1 MLAIEMKRW
10 IRSKK
15 AILLSVFFIF
25 LSVSSTLAA
34 YYANDLIESMV
45 SANNGKIILSDI
57 TWESLVNSF
66 FKNSAQMGVFVGLYL
81 ILSMSNI
88 EKTESLKLFYLTRT
102 KVALRFIF
110 LNYVVRCSFL
120 SFLGY
125 SGYLVPFT

>member
-15 AILLSVFFIF
+15 AILLPIFFIF

-34 YYANDLIESMV
+34 YYANDLIESMA

-88 EKTESLKLFYLTRT
+88 
-102 KVALRFIF
+102 
-110 LNYVVRCSFL
+110 
-120 SFLGY
+120 
-125 SGYLVPFT
+125 

>member
-15 AILLSVFFIF
+15 AILLPAFFIF

-57 TWESLVNSF
+57 TWESLVNS
-66 FKNSAQMGVFVGLYL
+66 
-81 ILSMSNI
+81 
-88 EKTESLKLFYLTRT
+88 
-102 KVALRFIF
+102 
-110 LNYVVRCSFL
+110 
-120 SFLGY
+120 
-125 SGYLVPFT
+125 

>member
-57 TWESLVNSF
+57 TWESLVN
-66 FKNSAQMGVFVGLYL
+66 
-81 ILSMSNI
+81 
-88 EKTESLKLFYLTRT
+88 
-102 KVALRFIF
+102 
-110 LNYVVRCSFL
+110 
-120 SFLGY
+120 
-125 SGYLVPFT
+125 